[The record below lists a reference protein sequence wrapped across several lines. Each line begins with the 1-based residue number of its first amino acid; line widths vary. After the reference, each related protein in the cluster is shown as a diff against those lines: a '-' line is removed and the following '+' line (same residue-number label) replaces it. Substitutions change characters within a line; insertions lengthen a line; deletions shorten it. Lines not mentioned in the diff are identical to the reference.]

1 MGWSS
6 GTVAIKGWAFKGW
19 GINEGLNSC
28 EPLEQA
34 GVNWRP
40 LSTMEQEH
48 LRTRAAV
55 PFRDPDQRDLAHTIL
70 ERRQQEQI
78 HCGLEATNTWQRRW
92 RDADANGGICSTGLS
107 R

>member
-1 MGWSS
+1 MGWSN
-6 GTVAIKGWAFKGW
+6 GTVAIKGWAIK
-19 GINEGLNSC
+19 ERLNSY
-28 EPLEQA
+28 ELMEQA
-34 GVNWRP
+34 GVNWRL

-55 PFRDPDQRDLAHTIL
+55 PFRDPDQRDLTQAIL

-92 RDADANGGICSTGLS
+92 RDADANGGICSTGPS

>member
-6 GTVAIKGWAFKGW
+6 GTVAIKGWAIK
-19 GINEGLNSC
+19 EGLNGC

-55 PFRDPDQRDLAHTIL
+55 PFRDPYQRDPAHTIL

-92 RDADANGGICSTGLS
+92 RAADANGGIGSTKLS